1 MSANAFNRT
10 DYSYTPWEKFY
21 SQNGDVTV
29 LCQAHDTLTANT
41 PYKVVKNRYGYITA
55 AATSTAQMFYV
66 GVPDKAY
73 TTSQYFRIQIGGI
86 VSEMVTPSLSITA
99 GYGLIF
105 QTGVVASTGAAYA
118 NTPKEFAICLTTST
132 SSTTQHVKLVPTLHY
147 DLVDMMNTTGDE
159 YAPTAATYT
168 DDTADRKFVSI
179 YCDNGAATG
188 TARTM
193 YLKLYVTGGAGG
205 EALRA
210 YAVCTSDTPADTVNG
225 AHISLGFGTS
235 VGNITG
241 LGTAVRATVMVP
253 ARALGTGAVTAVMA
267 ELYAATGALAPTG
280 ILSLIRLCIDGDGT
294 GITTLTQSANVVAF
308 HFTSGCVNA
317 TDGVID
323 SNRTGTTVGGSV
335 KVYIDGIGMRWM
347 KYYTD

>member
-29 LCQAHDTLTANT
+29 LCQAHSTLTANT

-132 SSTTQHVKLVPTLHY
+132 SSTTQHVKLIPTLHY

-225 AHISLGFGTS
+225 AHISIGYGES
-235 VGNITG
+235 AGNCTG
-241 LGTAVRATVMVP
+241 LATAGRFDVMVP
-253 ARALGTGAVTAVMA
+253 ARAINGTVFGVMSELWATDTTSTTGGIMACYGFSVAGNSTGVTLLTRAGYAMA
-267 ELYAATGALAPTG
+267 FNAGCVDNTDG
-280 ILSLIRLCIDGDGT
+280 IIDGNKSSISGEGCIKIYIAGVGKRYVLYGT
-294 GITTLTQSANVVAF
+294 
-308 HFTSGCVNA
+308 
-317 TDGVID
+317 
-323 SNRTGTTVGGSV
+323 
-335 KVYIDGIGMRWM
+335 
-347 KYYTD
+347 